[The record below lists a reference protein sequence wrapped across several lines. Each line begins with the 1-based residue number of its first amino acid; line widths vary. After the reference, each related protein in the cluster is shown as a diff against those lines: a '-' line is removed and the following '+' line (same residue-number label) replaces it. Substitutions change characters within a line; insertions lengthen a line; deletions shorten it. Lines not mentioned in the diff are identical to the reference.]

1 LEGLRR
7 PHRHKIFVNDLE
19 PVALPARSEIISLET
34 AMNAAVVHSFDAP
47 PRYTTFAD
55 PVAAE
60 GEKLVTVLAAGLH
73 PIVKALAK
81 GTHYGSSGELPFIP
95 GIDGVGK
102 LEDGTRVFFGI
113 ARSPYGTFAERALA
127 ASWMCLPLPEGI
139 DDVTA
144 AGIANPAMSSWAALT
159 ARAKFAAGE
168 SVLILGATG
177 VAGQLAIQVAK
188 RLGARRVVA
197 AGRNPQ
203 ALEKLKS
210 LGADAVIPLDQD
222 PTALVS
228 AFRAELAEAG
238 VDIVLDYVWGQP
250 AERLLE
256 AISQKGLRKASSRI
270 RFIQIGESAG
280 KTISLPAATLR
291 SSGLELLGSG
301 FGSAS
306 LNQILVALAEFF
318 ETAAKQPF
326 HFQTKTAP
334 LRDVEGLWNT
344 VEEATRL
351 VFQP

>member
-1 LEGLRR
+1 
-7 PHRHKIFVNDLE
+7 
-19 PVALPARSEIISLET
+19 
-34 AMNAAVVHSFDAP
+34 MNAAVVHAFDAP

-60 GEKLVTVLAAGLH
+60 GERLVSVSAAGLH

-81 GTHYGSSGELPFIP
+81 GTHYGSSGTLPFIA
-95 GIDGVGK
+95 GVDGVGK
-102 LEDGTRVFFGI
+102 LEDGTRVYFGI
-113 ARSPYGTFAERALA
+113 ARSPFGTFSERAVA
-127 ASWMCLPLPEGI
+127 AGWMCLPLPEGI

-159 ARAKFAAGE
+159 ARAKFVAGE

-177 VAGQLAIQVAK
+177 VAGQLAVQIAK

-203 ALEKLKS
+203 ALERLRA
-210 LGADAVIPLDQD
+210 LGADAVISLDQE
-222 PTALVS
+222 PAALVS
-228 AFRAELAEAG
+228 AFRSELAEAG
-238 VDIVLDYVWGQP
+238 VDVVLDYLWGHP

-256 AISQKGLRKASSRI
+256 AISQKGLRKAGARV
-270 RFIQIGESAG
+270 RFIQIGDSAG
-280 KTISLPAATLR
+280 KTIPLSAATLR

-306 LNQILVALAEFF
+306 LDQILRALAEFF
-318 ETAAKQPF
+318 EVAAKTPF
-326 HFQTKTAP
+326 QFRTRAAS
-334 LRDVEGLWNT
+334 LRDVEALWS
-344 VEEATRL
+344 EADEGTRL